1 MQGAGY
7 RRLTELEQGTPTLL
21 GLASAIFVAILTPTF
36 VGILTSAFKSATTPA
51 FTAGFGRRC
60 AVNFFLPHG
69 FLYCAIDCRLKAFGL

>member
-1 MQGAGY
+1 MQCAGY

-51 FTAGFGRRC
+51 LTARIGRIF
-60 AVNFFLPHG
+60 ALDFFRTHA